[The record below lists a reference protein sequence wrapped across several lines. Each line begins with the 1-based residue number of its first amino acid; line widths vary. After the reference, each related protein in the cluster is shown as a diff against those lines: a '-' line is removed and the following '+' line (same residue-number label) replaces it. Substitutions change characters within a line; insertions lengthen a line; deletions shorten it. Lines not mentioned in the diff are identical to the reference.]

1 MFSRAPVAFVGLVF
15 LLACTGEPES
25 EVTPGD
31 EPSVRIS
38 QGTDLLSLDPYARL
52 ESPSFCIQR
61 NIFEPLTDYDQNI
74 DLQPCLAESWRYET
88 PTSWLFELRK
98 GVVFQEGQ
106 PFTAQDVVFSIRR
119 ALDWPLTRV
128 SSEIL
133 SIDTVQKV
141 DTHTVRITTHD
152 PDAIL
157 PLRLAMILMLDRE
170 STEPMIQ
177 EHGQAWLATHANGTG
192 PYRVEDWTRDVQCVL
207 RANETY
213 RNGPPEVK
221 RLEFVPMANDATRMA
236 ALERGNI
243 DIMVHV
249 PPRYANRI
257 EAMPD
262 HRLVRQPG
270 MRLIY
275 LGLDVGRDRS
285 PGVPASPPNPL
296 KDRRV
301 RRAMALAIDNRLIV
315 EKIMA
320 GHAVPADQ
328 LFPEPVTGYD
338 PTIEPVGTHLER
350 ARGLLAEAGYPQ
362 GFRIRLD
369 GPNDRYV
376 NDEQI
381 LQAVAAQLGRVGI
394 QVMVNAQPK
403 ARFFSEEEQ
412 GRCSFF
418 PAWLVQHQRG
428 RRGHLRTPTPHPCI
442 RWGTG
447 CAEHMHAL
455 LKSTAG
461 SIDPPG
467 RPRIRCRPACRTPPP
482 GPSDRH
488 AGSGPHPVAH
498 PDGSLCRFGPRP
510 MDAPARHPGS
520 WAGYPADWQAL
531 IRALG

>member
-418 PAWLVQHQRG
+418 LLGWSNTNGDGAATFEHLLHTRASDGARGVRNTCTHYSNPRLDRLTRQAAREFDAG
-428 RRGHLRTPTPHPCI
+428 RRAELLRQAH
-442 RWGTG
+442 
-447 CAEHMHAL
+447 
-455 LKSTAG
+455 
-461 SIDPPG
+461 
-467 RPRIRCRPACRTPPP
+467 RIAMRDLVHIPLHIQMDLYAV
-482 GPSDRH
+482 SDR
-488 AGSGPHPVAH
+488 V
-498 PDGSLCRFGPRP
+498 RWMPRR
-510 MDAPARHPGS
+510 DTQVRGL
-520 WAGYPADWQAL
+520 DIRL
-531 IRALG
+531 IGKH